1 MPPSEQDWG
10 PIFVRLAAVYGFRPW
25 DVEGMSEVQ
34 VKMYLDGSGSAL
46 LMKALPQLQAN
57 FAQLDEEA
65 RRKLI
70 ADADKPSDP
79 QSVDSRAW
87 RVFIRNYQTDSE
99 EAEKVAAAER
109 LPLSRGAAAAIVN
122 MVESGELTR
131 EYDMG
136 SFFWRLK
143 ISPIWKSLLSTA
155 DQKE

>member
-143 ISPIWKSLLSTA
+143 IMNIWQNLIQTSQLP
-155 DQKE
+155 